1 MVAYTMKMALLLI
14 PILLLGT
21 TQVFAQEKC
30 EKFDQTLCEH
40 LQNPEGRKIRV
51 IVYAEEN
58 ITSQLKNISELELS
72 DTHQDK
78 HLFQISI
85 KDTRLKDLK
94 EISELS
100 YVKMP
105 QEPAAQDTDTK
116 QKQKRQTNEYE
127 STLSTLTSILIL
139 LIMLL
144 AITSSIIIWKVK
156 K

>member
-94 EISELS
+94 EISEVS

-105 QEPAAQDTDTK
+105 QEPVAQDTDTK
-116 QKQKRQTNEYE
+116 QKQKRQTSEYE
-127 STLSTLTSILIL
+127 STLSSTLTSILIL
-139 LIMLL
+139 LIILL
-144 AITSSIIIWKVK
+144 AITSIIIWKVK

>member
-1 MVAYTMKMALLLI
+1 MKMELLLI
-14 PILLLGT
+14 LLLFLGT
-21 TQVFAQEKC
+21 TQVFAEEKC

-40 LQNPEGRKIRV
+40 LQNPEDRKIRV

-94 EISELS
+94 EISEVS
-100 YVKMP
+100 YVKIP
-105 QEPAAQDTDTK
+105 QEPVAQDTDTNTDTK
-116 QKQKRQTNEYE
+116 QERQTNE
-127 STLSTLTSILIL
+127 STLSSSYLIL
-139 LIMLL
+139 LIILL
-144 AITSSIIIWKVK
+144 AVTSIIIWKVK